1 MISKILNKIFSSPK
15 FINLIIF
22 CLIVSIF
29 TNLVHKIHEK
39 IDVKSNNNN
48 FSLKEKVSIKFSSE
62 DTYSYIL
69 DRSCEIKGDMHD
81 RHKVRWIKSLF
92 LKNVYQKAF
101 EIKNTLPYYLNIFIH
116 SLLIFLTLLILNK
129 TYKLEKY
136 YTLLFLLYV
145 TFLFSNYLGEYSYSI
160 FEMFFLSGALY
171 FSKKNKIIPFTLLCI
186 LAVLNRESGFIILLT
201 WFIFNNN
208 IQKFIYAGIATIL
221 IFIFLNWDIINCL
234 INPKFFIPLEDQK
247 GQINAID
254 LLNMNFF
261 SVMKL
266 VFISFGLPFGI
277 IIYYV
282 SKTEN
287 KNIILILITFIYLLV
302 FLFAVPMHHVAVRM
316 LVLPLIFT
324 SVYFYKLKD

>member
-145 TFLFSNYLGEYSYSI
+145 T
-160 FEMFFLSGALY
+160 
-171 FSKKNKIIPFTLLCI
+171 
-186 LAVLNRESGFIILLT
+186 
-201 WFIFNNN
+201 
-208 IQKFIYAGIATIL
+208 
-221 IFIFLNWDIINCL
+221 
-234 INPKFFIPLEDQK
+234 
-247 GQINAID
+247 
-254 LLNMNFF
+254 
-261 SVMKL
+261 
-266 VFISFGLPFGI
+266 
-277 IIYYV
+277 
-282 SKTEN
+282 
-287 KNIILILITFIYLLV
+287 
-302 FLFAVPMHHVAVRM
+302 
-316 LVLPLIFT
+316 
-324 SVYFYKLKD
+324 